1 MNDAGLG
8 DYYQGELRRGA
19 ERVCRERDVGL
30 WVYGGRVDWTPSGA
44 VQRQVFDLVHSSR
57 IDGIVIAAGCI
68 ASYAPLDEVLE
79 RLRERC
85 GVPICAVG
93 GLCPGVPSLLID
105 NQGGAARVIDHMVRE
120 HGRRQI
126 AYIAGPERHEESE
139 QRLAG
144 TRSALARHG
153 LELREEAVGYGNF
166 SPPAGRDIVEQWL
179 RAGLAFDAIIAAN
192 DEMAVG
198 ALEVLREQGIQC
210 PDQVSLAGFDDSASA
225 RFCEPALTT
234 VRQPVTALGAAAA
247 THLIDLCEGRAR
259 EVSLSLETDL
269 VVRES
274 CGCHAAPR
282 SKDYSLPGAAVPVE
296 HSELLELLTPV
307 LDTHE
312 QRERWSDTLRSALD
326 AERAGVGESLARAF
340 TALLEELTL
349 PHVHVDELQRAITT
363 LRARAVASNPT
374 NVPEGA
380 FHAAR
385 TLVSAHASRVVGERN
400 LQASWLLRELRRGSE
415 RLGTALSLEV
425 LKEALSF
432 QLPKLGVRNALVS
445 LYPAGTLNVLEP
457 LVCLQNG
464 VAVDVP
470 EASYP
475 SEQLVPSSC
484 LDVARSW
491 ALTILP
497 LTFQLEKLGVVVM
510 EIPARLELYAI
521 LREQI
526 GSAIKTVQL
535 HQEVLSRQREHAE
548 AQEEK
553 RVTNERLKSLGVIA
567 GGVAHDLNNVL
578 GPLLA
583 LPQAI
588 QDELKRTSPD
598 RVSVDVLEDLET
610 IQEAGQRAAYTI
622 HDLLALGRVDEIPKT
637 VLDLNELLDAERRT
651 FLDACRNAEQIS
663 VHVSPDCE
671 PLVVRASRSH
681 VLRAISNLVINAADA
696 MEGAGRIDIRA
707 RGRRLCERLDSAEAI
722 PPGEYAVIEVQDFG
736 AGIPEQHLARIFEPF
751 FSVKRSRGTPGTG
764 LGLAI
769 VRRVVEDSAGY
780 VHVRSQIGRGTTFA
794 LYFPRQR
801 DAAPA
806 AARSVST
813 PSGGS
818 ERILVVD
825 DEPLQL
831 RVARRVLG
839 KLGYSVTT
847 STSGDAALQLYL
859 RTPDAELFDLVI
871 VDMMM
876 PGTLNGIAT
885 IEQMRKVRP
894 RQKALVATG
903 FAPERMELLASERG
917 LAWLAKPYT
926 LGSLSEA
933 VRNVLNARG

>member
-1 MNDAGLG
+1 VRVEQVAHD
-8 DYYQGELRRGA
+8 GELVC
-19 ERVCRERDVGL
+19 ERDRER
-30 WVYGGRVDWTPSGA
+30 
-44 VQRQVFDLVHSSR
+44 H
-57 IDGIVIAAGCI
+57 
-68 ASYAPLDEVLE
+68 
-79 RLRERC
+79 
-85 GVPICAVG
+85 
-93 GLCPGVPSLLID
+93 
-105 NQGGAARVIDHMVRE
+105 H
-120 HGRRQI
+120 
-126 AYIAGPERHEESE
+126 
-139 QRLAG
+139 
-144 TRSALARHG
+144 
-153 LELREEAVGYGNF
+153 
-166 SPPAGRDIVEQWL
+166 
-179 RAGLAFDAIIAAN
+179 
-192 DEMAVG
+192 
-198 ALEVLREQGIQC
+198 
-210 PDQVSLAGFDDSASA
+210 
-225 RFCEPALTT
+225 
-234 VRQPVTALGAAAA
+234 
-247 THLIDLCEGRAR
+247 
-259 EVSLSLETDL
+259 
-269 VVRES
+269 
-274 CGCHAAPR
+274 
-282 SKDYSLPGAAVPVE
+282 
-296 HSELLELLTPV
+296 
-307 LDTHE
+307 
-312 QRERWSDTLRSALD
+312 
-326 AERAGVGESLARAF
+326 
-340 TALLEELTL
+340 
-349 PHVHVDELQRAITT
+349 
-363 LRARAVASNPT
+363 
-374 NVPEGA
+374 
-380 FHAAR
+380 
-385 TLVSAHASRVVGERN
+385 LVSR
-400 LQASWLLRELRRGSE
+400 
-415 RLGTALSLEV
+415 
-425 LKEALSF
+425 
-432 QLPKLGVRNALVS
+432 
-445 LYPAGTLNVLEP
+445 
-457 LVCLQNG
+457 
-464 VAVDVP
+464 
-470 EASYP
+470 
-475 SEQLVPSSC
+475 
-484 LDVARSW
+484 
-491 ALTILP
+491 P

-794 LYFPRQR
+794 LYCPRQR